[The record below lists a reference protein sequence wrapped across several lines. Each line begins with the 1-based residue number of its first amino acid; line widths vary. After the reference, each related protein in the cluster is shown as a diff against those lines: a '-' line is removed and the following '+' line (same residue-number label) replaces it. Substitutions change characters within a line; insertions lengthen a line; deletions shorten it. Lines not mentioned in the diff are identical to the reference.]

1 MAGHSKWANIQHRKG
16 RQDARRSR
24 LFSRLTREVAV
35 AARMGGPEPADNSR
49 LRQAVVAAVAAN
61 LPRDTIE
68 RAIQRS
74 IRRSDAD
81 QLEELCYEGYAAGGV
96 AVLVDCI
103 TDNRNR
109 TVAEV
114 RNAFRRY
121 DGSLGRSGAVSH
133 LFKRRGRIRSPATA
147 GLERVFELAVDQGA
161 EEVTAADD
169 GSIEILTAPTAL
181 ETVRQALE
189 AAGCEPWGATLY
201 MHPLCEVEPAAEAAG
216 KVLKLLELLDGLED
230 VQALHSNAIFPD
242 GLTA

>member
-1 MAGHSKWANIQHRKG
+1 MAGHSKWANIQHRKS
-16 RQDARRSR
+16 RQDAKRSH

-35 AARMGGPEPADNSR
+35 AARLGGPEPADNPR
-49 LRQAVVAAVAAN
+49 LRQAVVAALAAN
-61 LPRDTIE
+61 LPRDNID
-68 RAIQRS
+68 RAIRRS
-74 IRRSDAD
+74 IQRSDAD
-81 QLEELCYEGYAAGGV
+81 QLEEVCYEGYACSGV

-114 RNAFRRY
+114 RNAFRRH

-133 LFKRRGRIRSPATA
+133 LFKRMGRICSPATA

-161 EEVTAADD
+161 EEVTVADD
-169 GSIEILTAPTAL
+169 GSIEILTAPAAL
-181 ETVRQALE
+181 ETVRQVLE
-189 AAGCEPWGATLY
+189 AAGCAPQGATLY
-201 MHPLCEVEPAAEAAG
+201 MHPLREVELAGEAAG